1 MSTKISENTNIQLDL
16 KTVVAIIMVTASFV
30 GMYYTL
36 QADIEEAKKLP
47 PIEVTRLEYEL
58 KEEWNEKMILQLTDQ
73 VEMLQ
78 KTSDILKEEI
88 EITSAMLQDG
98 TEADG
103 KFEELQR
110 QLEELESRKPKTTV
124 IAIIMVTA
132 SFVGMYYT
140 LQADIEEARKLP
152 PIEVT
157 RLEYELKEEWN
168 EDMIMQLKEAVEV
181 LEETQ
186 DILKEEIK
194 ITSAMLQ
201 DGTEADGKFEELQRQ
216 LEELEN
222 KKPSTRVI
230 VKEVK
235 VDKKGRKL

>member
-1 MSTKISENTNIQLDL
+1 MQQMSTKISENTNIQLDL

-47 PIEVTRLEYEL
+47 PIE
-58 KEEWNEKMILQLTDQ
+58 I
-73 VEMLQ
+73 
-78 KTSDILKEEI
+78 
-88 EITSAMLQDG
+88 
-98 TEADG
+98 
-103 KFEELQR
+103 
-110 QLEELESRKPKTTV
+110 
-124 IAIIMVTA
+124 
-132 SFVGMYYT
+132 
-140 LQADIEEARKLP
+140 
-152 PIEVT
+152 T

-168 EDMIMQLKEAVEV
+168 EDMIIQLKEAVEV

-186 DILKEEIK
+186 NILKEEIK

-201 DGTEADGKFEELQRQ
+201 DGTEADSKFEDLQKQ

-222 KKPSTRVI
+222 KKPSTRII

>member
-36 QADIEEAKKLP
+36 QADIEEAK
-47 PIEVTRLEYEL
+47 
-58 KEEWNEKMILQLTDQ
+58 
-73 VEMLQ
+73 
-78 KTSDILKEEI
+78 
-88 EITSAMLQDG
+88 
-98 TEADG
+98 
-103 KFEELQR
+103 
-110 QLEELESRKPKTTV
+110 
-124 IAIIMVTA
+124 
-132 SFVGMYYT
+132 
-140 LQADIEEARKLP
+140 KLP

>member
-1 MSTKISENTNIQLDL
+1 MQPMSTKISENTNIQLDI
-16 KTVVAIIMVTASFV
+16 KTVIAIISITASFV

-36 QADIEEAKKLP
+36 QADIEEAKTMP
-47 PIEVTRLEYEL
+47 PTEVTRLEYEL
-58 KEEWNEKMILQLTDQ
+58 KEEWNEKMI
-73 VEMLQ
+73 
-78 KTSDILKEEI
+78 
-88 EITSAMLQDG
+88 
-98 TEADG
+98 
-103 KFEELQR
+103 
-110 QLEELESRKPKTTV
+110 
-124 IAIIMVTA
+124 
-132 SFVGMYYT
+132 
-140 LQADIEEARKLP
+140 
-152 PIEVT
+152 
-157 RLEYELKEEWN
+157 
-168 EDMIMQLKEAVEV
+168 MQLNDQVEV

>member
-1 MSTKISENTNIQLDL
+1 MSLLTKHARHSTQQMSTKISENTSVQLDL

-36 QADIEEAKKLP
+36 QADIEEAK
-47 PIEVTRLEYEL
+47 
-58 KEEWNEKMILQLTDQ
+58 
-73 VEMLQ
+73 
-78 KTSDILKEEI
+78 
-88 EITSAMLQDG
+88 
-98 TEADG
+98 
-103 KFEELQR
+103 
-110 QLEELESRKPKTTV
+110 
-124 IAIIMVTA
+124 
-132 SFVGMYYT
+132 
-140 LQADIEEARKLP
+140 KLP

-222 KKPSTRVI
+222 KKPNTRVI
-230 VKEVK
+230 VKEIK
-235 VDKKGRKL
+235 VDKKGRKI

>member
-58 KEEWNEKMILQLTDQ
+58 KEEWNEKMILQLKDK
-73 VEMLQ
+73 V
-78 KTSDILKEEI
+78 
-88 EITSAMLQDG
+88 
-98 TEADG
+98 
-103 KFEELQR
+103 
-110 QLEELESRKPKTTV
+110 
-124 IAIIMVTA
+124 
-132 SFVGMYYT
+132 
-140 LQADIEEARKLP
+140 
-152 PIEVT
+152 
-157 RLEYELKEEWN
+157 
-168 EDMIMQLKEAVEV
+168 DM
-181 LEETQ
+181 LEETSN
-186 DILKEEIK
+186 ILKEEIK

-222 KKPSTRVI
+222 RKPKTTVI
-230 VKEVK
+230 VKEVE
-235 VDKKGRKL
+235 VPTKKKKW

>member
-1 MSTKISENTNIQLDL
+1 MKISENTNIQLDL
-16 KTVVAIIMVTASFV
+16 KTVIAIITITASFV

-36 QADIEEAKKLP
+36 QEDIAEAKSLP
-47 PIEVTRLEYEL
+47 PT
-58 KEEWNEKMILQLTDQ
+58 
-73 VEMLQ
+73 
-78 KTSDILKEEI
+78 
-88 EITSAMLQDG
+88 
-98 TEADG
+98 
-103 KFEELQR
+103 
-110 QLEELESRKPKTTV
+110 
-124 IAIIMVTA
+124 
-132 SFVGMYYT
+132 
-140 LQADIEEARKLP
+140 
-152 PIEVT
+152 EVT